1 MQKIAPLVEPI
12 ALCAEYW
19 KFFRFWWTNYNER
32 GLTTMNVFPSTL
44 FRHLT
49 GDCKLNVTKS
59 RKYSNDDQKFIVV
72 TCIRNHKNVWLS
84 ITHKQSI
91 NKITANGQTMLSDL
105 RTLLLNKLDDFE
117 NPVFKN
123 MLWIDPKNWS
133 ANALYGVDQIEE
145 SAKYLKE
152 SLPSAKFV
160 FEVAIKELKPL
171 KNFIL
176 VNNTGWKAEAIWEF
190 FFDF

>member
-1 MQKIAPLVEPI
+1 
-12 ALCAEYW
+12 
-19 KFFRFWWTNYNER
+19 
-32 GLTTMNVFPSTL
+32 
-44 FRHLT
+44 
-49 GDCKLNVTKS
+49 
-59 RKYSNDDQKFIVV
+59 
-72 TCIRNHKNVWLS
+72 
-84 ITHKQSI
+84 
-91 NKITANGQTMLSDL
+91 
-105 RTLLLNKLDDFE
+105 
-117 NPVFKN
+117 

-145 SAKYLKE
+145 SAKYLEE